1 MSKRDGTGLF
11 EKSRGISRRSQPSL
25 PAKAAP
31 DLFQFS
37 RFRVA
42 PVFAL
47 ARNDDY
53 LLALVLNSAA
63 TIDRIE
69 RFEPGA
75 VALKNRAIFFR
86 FAMWFDWGRN
96 E

>member
-11 EKSRGISRRSQPSL
+11 AKSSGNIPALTAVITRESGSRS
-25 PAKAAP
+25 
-31 DLFQFS
+31 FS
-37 RFRVA
+37 FPRFRVA